1 MELLTPAIGLLFWM
15 VLVFLILF
23 VVLRMSA
30 WKPILN
36 GLKERETQIQSA
48 LDLAEKT
55 RGEMAKLQADNQAL
69 LAQARAERDV
79 ILKAAKEASDKMIA
93 NAKEKAQA
101 EGKRLVEDA
110 REAINNE
117 RNAIVAQMKKEVV
130 TLSLDIAE
138 KILRQELNNKPAQ
151 EKLVTELVSK
161 ANLN

>member
-117 RNAIVAQMKKEVV
+117 RISVVAQMRKEMV

-138 KILRQELNNKPAQ
+138 KVLRKELSDKPSQ
-151 EKLVTELVSK
+151 EKLVSELVGQ
-161 ANLN
+161 AHLN